1 MKLNARDLYNTSVKN
16 LPPTERL
23 HLAIMILNDIAV
35 DDETIEYSDTWTEQ
49 DLKDLTEFA
58 LSQERP

>member
-1 MKLNARDLYNTSVKN
+1 
-16 LPPTERL
+16 
-23 HLAIMILNDIAV
+23 MILNDIAV

-58 LSQERP
+58 LSQERPWYDNSRATIDQTTSAKLLRVRANHQ

>member
-1 MKLNARDLYNTSVKN
+1 
-16 LPPTERL
+16 
-23 HLAIMILNDIAV
+23 MILNDISV